1 MKAFLW
7 AVLACVVIS
16 VGAGVVLTNQESG
29 SPSSG
34 TAANVRVN

>member
-16 VGAGVVLTNQESG
+16 VGAGAVLINQASD
-29 SPSSG
+29 SVSSR
-34 TAANVRVN
+34 TAPNVRVN

>member
-16 VGAGVVLTNQESG
+16 VGAGVVLTSQESD
-29 SPSSG
+29 SPASR
-34 TAANVRVN
+34 TAPNVRVN

>member
-16 VGAGVVLTNQESG
+16 VGAGYVLTGQDPTSH
-29 SPSSG
+29 SSR
-34 TAANVRVN
+34 TAPDVRVN

>member
-16 VGAGVVLTNQESG
+16 VGAGAVLINQDSD
-29 SPSSG
+29 SHSSR
-34 TAANVRVN
+34 TAPNVRVN

>member
-16 VGAGVVLTNQESG
+16 VGAGVVLTSLESD
-29 SPSSG
+29 SQSSR
-34 TAANVRVN
+34 TSSSVRLN

>member
-16 VGAGVVLTNQESG
+16 VGAGAVLTNQESD
-29 SPSSG
+29 SVSSR
-34 TAANVRVN
+34 TAPNVRVN